1 MNVKFKKV
9 HPNAVLPT
17 YAHPDGEDNGL
28 DLVAVS
34 IEETEDYIEYDTG
47 VAVEIPK
54 GYCGFLVP
62 NSRCSKKDLV
72 MCNAPGV
79 IDPGYRGTMRAR
91 YKNVFHAPTLWQKI
105 AGKLQTYSHGVGKLC
120 VNPRPTHSKAFAVG
134 DVVAQLVIVPAPQIE
149 SGWVEELTP
158 SKRDTGG
165 FGSTIKKPEELT
177 PEIEL
182 DEESKKRL
190 NDAWKKVWK
199 EDIVK
204 PCPRCGSP
212 MSVSEDLDDTVL
224 LQCED
229 CGYWKRIDNDG
240 HTTDGGY

>member
-1 MNVKFKKV
+1 MKVKFKKV

-34 IEETEDYIEYDTG
+34 IEETDDYIEYDTG

-120 VNPRPTHSKAFAVG
+120 INPSPTHSKAFAVG

-149 SGWVEELTP
+149 AGWSEELTP
-158 SKRDTGG
+158 SKRDAGG
-165 FGSTIKKPEELT
+165 FGSTVKKKT
-177 PEIEL
+177 PRAVW
-182 DEESKKRL
+182 DET
-190 NDAWKKVWK
+190 
-199 EDIVK
+199 VK

-229 CGYWKRIDNDG
+229 CGYWKRIYNDG
-240 HTTDGGY
+240 HTVDGGY

>member
-91 YKNVFHAPTLWQKI
+91 YKNVFHAPTLFKKI
-105 AGKLQTYSHGVGKLC
+105 AYSPSSAIRKI
-120 VNPRPTHSKAFAVG
+120 FAVG

-165 FGSTIKKPEELT
+165 FGSTVKKET
-177 PEIEL
+177 PRAVW
-182 DEESKKRL
+182 DE
-190 NDAWKKVWK
+190 D
-199 EDIVK
+199 VK

-212 MSVSEDLDDTVL
+212 MSVSEDSDDTVL

-229 CGYWKRIDNDG
+229 CGYWKRIYNDG
-240 HTTDGGY
+240 HTVDGGY

>member
-91 YKNVFHAPTLWQKI
+91 YKNVFHAPTLFKKI
-105 AGKLQTYSHGVGKLC
+105 AYSPSSAIRKI
-120 VNPRPTHSKAFAVG
+120 FAVG

-165 FGSTIKKPEELT
+165 FGSTVKKET
-177 PEIEL
+177 PRAVW
-182 DEESKKRL
+182 DE
-190 NDAWKKVWK
+190 D
-199 EDIVK
+199 VK

-212 MSVSEDLDDTVL
+212 MTITKDLDDTVL
-224 LQCED
+224 YQCED

-240 HTTDGGY
+240 HTVDGGY

>member
-1 MNVKFKKV
+1 MKVKFKKV

-34 IEETEDYIEYDTG
+34 IKATEDYIEYDTG

-79 IDPGYRGTMRAR
+79 IDPGYRGTMRTR

-105 AGKLQTYSHGVGKLC
+105 AVKLRLCSGVSLYVSHNGVNTK
-120 VNPRPTHSKAFAVG
+120 TFALG

-149 SGWVEELTP
+149 PGWVEELTP

-165 FGSTIKKPEELT
+165 FGSTVVKET
-177 PEIEL
+177 PRAVW
-182 DEESKKRL
+182 DETE
-190 NDAWKKVWK
+190 
-199 EDIVK
+199 K

-212 MSVSEDLDDTVL
+212 MTVTKDLDDTVL
-224 LQCED
+224 YQCED

-240 HTTDGGY
+240 HTADGGY

>member
-62 NSRCSKKDLV
+62 NSRCSKKDLM

-91 YKNVFHAPTLWQKI
+91 YKNVFHAPTLFKI
-105 AGKLQTYSHGVGKLC
+105 AYSPSSAIRKI
-120 VNPRPTHSKAFAVG
+120 FAVG

-165 FGSTIKKPEELT
+165 FGSTVKKET
-177 PEIEL
+177 PRAVW
-182 DEESKKRL
+182 DE
-190 NDAWKKVWK
+190 D
-199 EDIVK
+199 VK

-212 MSVSEDLDDTVL
+212 MSVSEDSDDTVL

-229 CGYWKRIDNDG
+229 CGYWKRIYNDG
-240 HTTDGGY
+240 HTVDGGY

>member
-62 NSRCSKKDLV
+62 NSRCSKKDLM

-91 YKNVFHAPTLWQKI
+91 YKNVFHAPTLFKKI
-105 AGKLQTYSHGVGKLC
+105 AYSPSSAIRKI
-120 VNPRPTHSKAFAVG
+120 FAVG

-165 FGSTIKKPEELT
+165 FGSTVKKET
-177 PEIEL
+177 P
-182 DEESKKRL
+182 R
-190 NDAWKKVWK
+190 AVWG
-199 EDIVK
+199 EDVK

-212 MSVSEDLDDTVL
+212 MSVSEDSDDTVL

-229 CGYWKRIDNDG
+229 CGYWKRIYNDG
-240 HTTDGGY
+240 HTVDGGY

>member
-91 YKNVFHAPTLWQKI
+91 YKNVFHAPTLFKKI
-105 AGKLQTYSHGVGKLC
+105 AYSPSSAIRKI
-120 VNPRPTHSKAFAVG
+120 FAVG

-165 FGSTIKKPEELT
+165 FGSTVKKET
-177 PEIEL
+177 PRAVW
-182 DEESKKRL
+182 DE
-190 NDAWKKVWK
+190 D
-199 EDIVK
+199 VK

-212 MSVSEDLDDTVL
+212 MSVTKDLDDTVL
-224 LQCED
+224 YQCED